1 LSFNFAAEMSACDR
15 ARALQAVADV
25 VQDEKLVES
34 IRSFLNLP
42 AKVPDVSLTNERVT
56 REHFLQWDPQVFM
69 PGSIWRTVS
78 FPPQQDI
85 TDSDIF
91 LFVAVVFFV
100 DKKMRD
106 GEPRV
111 WSELVAAWDA
121 QFVKA
126 GEPDFND
133 RKYGPLIRPP
143 GDSKWPQI
151 PLDLAI
157 SGECEFLTH
166 AESAWLTDCLYYYK
180 SVASLEALHDV
191 RDHMVTEG
199 PRWWRKPENG
209 RLAWMPRRFWGANG
223 R

>member
-1 LSFNFAAEMSACDR
+1 MSARDR

-69 PGSIWRTVS
+69 PGSVWRTVS

-133 RKYGPLIRPP
+133 RKYGPLIR
-143 GDSKWPQI
+143 
-151 PLDLAI
+151 
-157 SGECEFLTH
+157 T
-166 AESAWLTDCLYYYK
+166 T
-180 SVASLEALHDV
+180 
-191 RDHMVTEG
+191 RN
-199 PRWWRKPENG
+199 RK
-209 RLAWMPRRFWGANG
+209 
-223 R
+223 